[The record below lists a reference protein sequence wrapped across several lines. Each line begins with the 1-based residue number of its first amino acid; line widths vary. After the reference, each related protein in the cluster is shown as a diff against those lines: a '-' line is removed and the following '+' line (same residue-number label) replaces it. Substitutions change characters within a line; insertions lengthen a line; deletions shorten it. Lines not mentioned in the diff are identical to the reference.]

1 MTTSSPL
8 IISQKAL
15 ELTPQE
21 QERVIGFIAGIT
33 FNHNETS
40 KDDDDESQSTN
51 NHK

>member
-8 IISQKAL
+8 IISQKVS

-40 KDDDDESQSTN
+40 KDDDESQSTN
-51 NHK
+51 NNQ